1 MKTGCGAI
9 ALALVIPT
17 IGLAGSKSTGAD
29 VPGKVVI
36 DARERVAPVHD
47 LPFAA
52 GGRSPAGHVLSINNR
67 YLSLDGRPWLPVM
80 GEFHY
85 SRYPDAE
92 WEREILKMKAGG
104 VEIVATYVFWIH
116 HEEVEGRFDWSGQRN
131 LRRFVELCGRQGMY
145 A

>member
-17 IGLAGSKSTGAD
+17 IGLAGSKSTVAD

-52 GGRSPAGHVLSINNR
+52 GGRLPAGAGVCIQKPPFFFCGAPPRQTSCR
-67 YLSLDGRPWLPVM
+67 WRRVAV
-80 GEFHY
+80 
-85 SRYPDAE
+85 RRRVTCYPSTTAIFL
-92 WEREILKMKAGG
+92 WTAHRGC
-104 VEIVATYVFWIH
+104 
-116 HEEVEGRFDWSGQRN
+116 R
-131 LRRFVELCGRQGMY
+131 
-145 A
+145 